1 MISLINSILLVL
13 CLCVGFFAGYK
24 LNPNSKAI
32 EVPEVI
38 KHPKKYIKKKIEEK
52 QEAKRVK
59 EEIDYLN
66 DVLYNIE
73 NYDGTGRGQKTI
85 KRGASN

>member
-1 MISLINSILLVL
+1 MLNLINSILPVL
-13 CLCVGFFAGYK
+13 CLCIGFFCGLK
-24 LNPNSKAI
+24 MKDNKSI
-32 EVPEVI
+32 EIPEPI
-38 KHPKKYIKKKIEEK
+38 KHPHKYFKAKRKEK
-52 QEAKRVK
+52 QEAKEIK

-85 KRGASN
+85 KRGANN